1 MWLNFWMKLTG
12 LISPVSFG
20 YVKFDSVDAARNA
33 IGAMHMQV
41 YEGRR
46 LALNF
51 AQSNFPSTST
61 SPGETSVPTR
71 TIYVGNIPFEMTDRE
86 LNDMFKDMYNLIDVR
101 VAVDRRTG
109 QPRGFCHAEFV
120 DVDSAKAAFEK
131 LSQMAPYGRKL
142 RMDYSQSAPGR
153 LQRYL
158 AEKEGTAGSSDGL
171 AAVGAAAAI
180 PTLAP
185 EQRVWRSPELEAQE
199 QAQAQEVTQAQ
210 TDAAESAD
218 AYSEALG
225 EATEAETTGESQEGQ
240 SQGEKETS
248 SW

>member
-1 MWLNFWMKLTG
+1 
-12 LISPVSFG
+12 
-20 YVKFDSVDAARNA
+20 
-33 IGAMHMQV
+33 
-41 YEGRR
+41 
-46 LALNF
+46 
-51 AQSNFPSTST
+51 
-61 SPGETSVPTR
+61 
-71 TIYVGNIPFEMTDRE
+71 
-86 LNDMFKDMYNLIDVR
+86 
-101 VAVDRRTG
+101 
-109 QPRGFCHAEFV
+109 
-120 DVDSAKAAFEK
+120 
-131 LSQMAPYGRKL
+131 MAPYGRKL

>member
-86 LNDMFKDMYNLIDVR
+86 LNDMMSALPSI
-101 VAVDRRTG
+101 G
-109 QPRGFCHAEFV
+109 GP
-120 DVDSAKAAFEK
+120 DS
-131 LSQMAPYGRKL
+131 
-142 RMDYSQSAPGR
+142 
-153 LQRYL
+153 
-158 AEKEGTAGSSDGL
+158 L
-171 AAVGAAAAI
+171 AASATPSLSMSI
-180 PTLAP
+180 AP
-185 EQRVWRSPELEAQE
+185 RLRLRS
-199 QAQAQEVTQAQ
+199 
-210 TDAAESAD
+210 
-218 AYSEALG
+218 
-225 EATEAETTGESQEGQ
+225 
-240 SQGEKETS
+240 
-248 SW
+248 